1 MIWWWFWYKRY
12 QMAKNGETIEPA
24 TFSQYITALCI
35 LSFLALAGVI
45 MFAIILFFI
54 FFPNTGSYDE
64 FYPYGTINCYIS
76 GVSDTDGYNVI
87 LISEN
92 DGTVLTAPVTKS
104 RFQEMEYLYKNEPS
118 DTMYCLNTYRSGTYD
133 MFISTYD
140 DQTTEEAWEDYK
152 QALQDNS
159 IHKNTAV
166 IVVCCLFA
174 LLFLGCFIGLLDK
187 IIKEIGNHKRAKA
200 IEASVSKEQDPP
212 DDKTGNDKD
221 APKSGLPLVGSTSS
235 TPGLPPMGTLSSAP
249 EVLTSGSE
257 VETQSQ
263 ELPSHSVSA
272 DSAQAVSDLPA
283 FEDELSDEID
293 AFDPGNVSW
302 HK

>member
-54 FFPNTGSYDE
+54 FFPNTGSYDD
-64 FYPYGTINCYIS
+64 FYPYDTINCYIS
-76 GVSDTDGYNVI
+76 SVSDTDGYKVI
-87 LISEN
+87 LVSEG
-92 DGTVLTAPVTKS
+92 DGTVLNAPVTKA
-104 RFQEMEYLYKNEPS
+104 RYQEMEYLYKNEPAN
-118 DTMYCLNTYRSGTYD
+118 TMYCLNTYRSGTYD

-140 DQTTEEAWEDYK
+140 DQTTEEAWKDYK
-152 QALQDNS
+152 QALKDNS

-166 IVVCCLFA
+166 IVVCCLFG
-174 LLFLGCFIGLLDK
+174 LVFLGCFIGLLVK
-187 IIKEIGNHKRAKA
+187 IIKEIGNHQRAKA
-200 IEASVSKEQDPP
+200 IEAGVSKEQDPP
-212 DDKTGNDKD
+212 DDTKEVPSPLVPSSIGSN
-221 APKSGLPLVGSTSS
+221 GLPQMGPSFNRAEPVISS
-235 TPGLPPMGTLSSAP
+235 ETPNTAADTDVLPPT
-249 EVLTSGSE
+249 EVKAT
-257 VETQSQ
+257 
-263 ELPSHSVSA
+263 
-272 DSAQAVSDLPA
+272 SDLPA

-293 AFDPGNVSW
+293 AFDPGNASW